1 LKKLNANFYPLALQA
16 PISAGNYHHFE
27 PIADG
32 YMTPDEFVT
41 LYQASSEVL
50 HTRNP
55 YKEGDPTIQ
64 VKYTVQEWVSRIQT
78 LLSWH
83 RVQLLSGDLW
93 VVNIP
98 PTGEVHTYPA
108 SPRVA

>member
-1 LKKLNANFYPLALQA
+1 
-16 PISAGNYHHFE
+16 
-27 PIADG
+27 
-32 YMTPDEFVT
+32 MTPDEFVR

-64 VKYTVQEWVSRIQT
+64 AKYTVQEWVSRIQR
-78 LLSWH
+78 LLLWH
-83 RVQLLSGDLW
+83 RVQLLSGDTW

-98 PTGEVHTYPA
+98 PAGNVHAYPA
-108 SPRVA
+108 SPVSP